1 VAAWTAVLSDG
12 ELDTSITTTM
22 LSRWHNYYVEGLR
35 WLLEEVEIDGIYLDG
50 IGYDRDVIQ
59 RVRKVMDQT
68 RPGNLIDWHNGNT
81 LQPQYGLSVRYMDLM
96 PYMDSLWFGEMFEY
110 SNSPDYWLVE
120 ISGIPFGLMGDMING
135 H

>member
-1 VAAWTAVLSDG
+1 MLSDG
-12 ELDTSITTTM
+12 SLDTSITTTM

-96 PYMDSLWFGEMFEY
+96 PYMDSFGSVRC
-110 SNSPDYWLVE
+110 SNTVIHLIIGWSRYQASL
-120 ISGIPFGLMGDMING
+120 SA
-135 H
+135 

>member
-1 VAAWTAVLSDG
+1 
-12 ELDTSITTTM
+12 M

-50 IGYDRDVIQ
+50 IGYDRD
-59 RVRKVMDQT
+59 VMDQT

-96 PYMDSLWFGEMFEY
+96 PYMDSLWFGEM
-110 SNSPDYWLVE
+110 SNTVIHLIIGWSRYQASL
-120 ISGIPFGLMGDMING
+120 SA
-135 H
+135 